1 MEPANHELDRLTAI
15 DAQFLTN
22 ENENSHMHI
31 GAVMIFEGDPPSYDE
46 LKAHVASRLDFVPR
60 YRQRLV
66 YPPYGTGRPLWA
78 DDPDF
83 NLNYHLRH
91 TALPAPGSERELKIL
106 ASRLF
111 SQQLDRAKPL
121 WEMYLV
127 EELEDDRF
135 AIIIK
140 SHHAMID
147 GISGV
152 DIGTVIFDVTP
163 DAEPVVPEKEWKPK
177 PLPSNLSLLER
188 GARELATE
196 PIKLGER
203 ALSALRKPST
213 LAEKLGESAE
223 GLAEVARA
231 LADSAP
237 DVPLNQPISP
247 HRRITWTSADLAE
260 YKRIKDVFGTTV
272 NDVVL
277 AVTAGS
283 IRKWLINRDVDTD
296 GLELRAMVPVSVRTD
311 EERGQLGNKLA
322 TMRAP
327 LPVYEPD
334 AVARLEIV
342 SSAMD
347 GLKQSK
353 QALGA
358 EVIARLNDFAPP
370 TLLAQAARLTFST
383 RLFNLLVTNVPGPQ
397 IPLYVLGRKLVKPYP
412 VAFLA
417 KNHGLAVGV
426 MSYAGQVNIGLIGDF
441 EVMPDIGVVRRG
453 LNESLAELSAAADEV
468 ERSIVPDKPSSST
481 RKTSP
486 KKSTSGKSSSKK
498 AAAGKSA
505 PTNGA
510 APKSGAARSSSDS

>member
-1 MEPANHELDRLTAI
+1 MEPTSHELDRLTAI

-31 GAVMIFEGDPPSYDE
+31 GAVMIFDGDPPTYDE
-46 LKAHVASRLDFVPR
+46 FKAHIASRLDFVPR
-60 YRQRLV
+60 YRQKLV

-91 TALPAPGSERELKIL
+91 TALPRPGGERELKIL

-111 SQQLDRAKPL
+111 SQALDRSKPL
-121 WEMYLV
+121 WEMFLI
-127 EELEDDRF
+127 EELEGDRF

-147 GISGV
+147 GMSGV
-152 DIGTVIFDVTP
+152 DIGTVIFDVTA
-163 DAEPVVPEKEWKPK
+163 DAEPIVPKEEWKPN
-177 PLPSNLSLLER
+177 PLPSNMSLLER
-188 GARELATE
+188 GAKELATE
-196 PIKLGER
+196 PVKLGEK
-203 ALSALRKPST
+203 AITALRKPSS
-213 LAEKLGESAE
+213 LASKVGESAE

-237 DVPLNQPISP
+237 DVPLNVPIGP
-247 HRRITWTSADLAE
+247 HRRVTWTSASLDE
-260 YKRIKDVFGTTV
+260 FKRIKDVFGTTV

-277 AVTAGS
+277 AVAAGS
-283 IRKWLINRDVDTD
+283 IRKWLLRRGVETD
-296 GLELRAMVPVSVRTD
+296 GLELRAMVPVSVRAD

-334 AVARLEIV
+334 PVARLEIV
-342 SSAMD
+342 SASMD

-397 IPLYVLGRKLVKPYP
+397 IPLYVLGRKLSQPYP

-441 EVMPDIGVVRRG
+441 DAMPDIGQVRRG
-453 LNESLAELSAAADEV
+453 MNESLAELAEAADQIEN
-468 ERSIVPDKPSSST
+468 SIAPEKPKKSPAKKS
-481 RKTSP
+481 SP
-486 KKSTSGKSSSKK
+486 KKSAS
-498 AAAGKSA
+498 
-505 PTNGA
+505 NGA
-510 APKSGAARSSSDS
+510 GPKSGAGRPTSKKSTSKR

>member
-1 MEPANHELDRLTAI
+1 MEPASNELDRLTAI

-31 GAVMIFEGDPPSYDE
+31 GAVLIFDGDPPTYDE
-46 LKAHVASRLDFVPR
+46 LKAHIASRLQFVPR
-60 YRQRLV
+60 YRQKLV

-91 TALPAPGSERELKIL
+91 TALPKPGRERELKIL

-111 SQQLDRAKPL
+111 SQALDRSKPL
-121 WEMYLV
+121 WEMVLV
-127 EELEDDRF
+127 EELDDDRF

-147 GISGV
+147 GVSGV

-163 DAEPVVPEKEWKPK
+163 DAEPIVPREEWKPK
-177 PLPSNLSLLER
+177 PLPSNMSLLER

-196 PIKLGER
+196 PVRLGER
-203 ALSALRKPST
+203 AIAALRHPSSV
-213 LAEKLGESAE
+213 AGKVGESAE

-231 LADSAP
+231 LADAAP
-237 DVPLNQPISP
+237 DVPLNVPIGP
-247 HRRITWTSADLAE
+247 HRRITWTSAPLDE
-260 YKRIKDVFGTTV
+260 FRRIKDVFGTTV

-277 AVTAGS
+277 AVAAGS
-283 IRKWLINRDVDTD
+283 VRKWLIGRDVDTD
-296 GLELRAMVPVSVRTD
+296 GLELRAMVPVSVRGD
-311 EERGQLGNKLA
+311 DERGQLGNKLA

-342 SSAMD
+342 SASMD

-397 IPLYVLGRKLVKPYP
+397 IPLYVLGRKLEKPYP

-441 EVMPDIGVVRRG
+441 DAMPDIGVIRRG

-468 ERSIVPDKPSSST
+468 EASIAPEKPTKKTSSKPGGAAGSKAKKPAS
-481 RKTSP
+481 RNGAASKPAPKKTSP
-486 KKSTSGKSSSKK
+486 KS
-498 AAAGKSA
+498 
-505 PTNGA
+505 
-510 APKSGAARSSSDS
+510 

>member
-1 MEPANHELDRLTAI
+1 MEPASQELDRLTAI

-31 GAVMIFEGDPPSYDE
+31 GAVMIFDGDPPAYDE
-46 LKAHVASRLDFVPR
+46 FKAHIGSRLDFVPR
-60 YRQRLV
+60 YRQKLV

-91 TALPAPGSERELKIL
+91 TALPKPGGERELKIL

-111 SQQLDRAKPL
+111 SQALDRSKPL
-121 WEMYLV
+121 WEMFLV
-127 EELEDDRF
+127 EELEGDRF

-163 DAEPVVPEKEWKPK
+163 DAEPIVPKKEWKPK

-196 PIKLGER
+196 PVKLGEK
-203 ALSALRKPST
+203 AISALRKPSS
-213 LAEKLGESAE
+213 LAGKVGESAE

-237 DVPLNQPISP
+237 DVPLNQPIGP
-247 HRRITWTSADLAE
+247 HRRITWTSASLDE
-260 YKRIKDVFGTTV
+260 FKRIKDVFGTTV

-277 AVTAGS
+277 AIAAGS
-283 IRKWLINRDVDTD
+283 IRKWLLKRGVETD
-296 GLELRAMVPVSVRTD
+296 GLELRAMVPVSVRSD
-311 EERGQLGNKLA
+311 NERGQLGNKLA

-334 AVARLEIV
+334 PVARLEIV
-342 SSAMD
+342 SASMD
-347 GLKQSK
+347 GLKHSK

-397 IPLYVLGRKLVKPYP
+397 IPLYVLGRKLSKPYP

-441 EVMPDIGVVRRG
+441 DAMPDIGQVRRG
-453 LNESLAELSAAADEV
+453 LNESLAELNEAANEIEKTIA
-468 ERSIVPDKPSSST
+468 PDKAKKT
-481 RKTSP
+481 ARKPASKNGSAP
-486 KKSTSGKSSSKK
+486 KGS
-498 AAAGKSA
+498 ARKSA
-505 PTNGA
+505 S
-510 APKSGAARSSSDS
+510 KS

>member
-1 MEPANHELDRLTAI
+1 MEPASHELDRLTAI

-46 LKAHVASRLDFVPR
+46 FKAHIASRLDFVPR
-60 YRQRLV
+60 YRQKLV

-91 TALPAPGSERELKIL
+91 TALPGAGDERALKIL

-111 SQQLDRAKPL
+111 SQSLDRAKPL

-127 EELEDDRF
+127 EDLDDDRF

-163 DAEPVVPEKEWKPK
+163 DAEPIVPKQDWKPAA
-177 PLPSNLSLLER
+177 LPSNMSLLER
-188 GARELATE
+188 GAKELATE
-196 PIKLGER
+196 PIKLGEK
-203 ALSALRKPST
+203 AIGALRSPSG
-213 LAEKLGESAE
+213 LVGRVGESAE

-237 DVPLNQPISP
+237 DVPLNVPIGP
-247 HRRITWTSADLAE
+247 HRRITWTSAPLDE
-260 YKRIKDVFGTTV
+260 FKRIKDVFGTTV

-277 AVTAGS
+277 AIAAGS
-283 IRKWLINRDVDTD
+283 IRKWLVEREVDTD
-296 GLELRAMVPVSVRTD
+296 GLELRAMVPVSVRSD
-311 EERGQLGNKLA
+311 DERGQLGNKLA

-334 AVARLEIV
+334 PVARLEIV
-342 SSAMD
+342 SASMD

-397 IPLYVLGRKLVKPYP
+397 IPLYVLGRKLERPFP

-417 KNHGLAVGV
+417 KNHGLAIGV
-426 MSYAGQVNIGLIGDF
+426 MSYSGQVNIGLIGDF
-441 EVMPDIGVVRRG
+441 DALPDIGQVRRG

-468 ERSIVPDKPSSST
+468 ENSIAPEK
-481 RKTSP
+481 P
-486 KKSTSGKSSSKK
+486 KKRRTARKAPSG
-498 AAAGKSA
+498 
-505 PTNGA
+505 
-510 APKSGAARSSSDS
+510 D

>member
-1 MEPANHELDRLTAI
+1 MEPESHELDRLTAI

-22 ENENSHMHI
+22 ENDNAHMHI
-31 GAVMIFEGDPPSYDE
+31 GAVMIFEGDPPTYDE
-46 LKAHVASRLDFVPR
+46 FKAHIASRLDFVPR
-60 YRQRLV
+60 YRQKLV

-91 TALPAPGSERELKIL
+91 TALPAPGDERQLKIL

-111 SQQLDRAKPL
+111 SQSLDRAKPL
-121 WEMYLV
+121 WEMTLV
-127 EELEDDRF
+127 EDLEGDRF

-152 DIGTVIFDVTP
+152 DIGTVIFDVTA
-163 DAEPVVPEKEWKPK
+163 DAEPIVPKREWKPN
-177 PLPSNLSLLER
+177 PLPSNFSLLER
-188 GARELATE
+188 GAKELATE
-196 PIKLGER
+196 PVRLGEK
-203 ALSALRKPST
+203 AITALRKPST
-213 LAEKLGESAE
+213 LVGRVGESAE

-237 DVPLNQPISP
+237 EVPLNVPIGP
-247 HRRITWTSADLAE
+247 HRRITWTTADLSDF
-260 YKRIKDVFGTTV
+260 KRIKDVFGTTV

-277 AVTAGS
+277 AIAAGS
-283 IRKWLINRDVDTD
+283 IRKWLVKRGVDTD
-296 GLELRAMVPVSVRTD
+296 GLELRAMVPVSVRSD
-311 EERGQLGNKLA
+311 DERGQLGNKLA

-327 LPVYEPD
+327 LPVYEADP
-334 AVARLEIV
+334 VARLEIV
-342 SSAMD
+342 SAAMD

-397 IPLYVLGRKLVKPYP
+397 IPLYVLGRKLTQPMP

-441 EVMPDIGVVRRG
+441 DAMPDIGQVRRG
-453 LNESLAELSAAADEV
+453 LNESLAELAEAAEEV
-468 ERSIVPDKPSSST
+468 EASIAPDKPAKKPKAASRNGTGKTGST
-481 RKTSP
+481 
-486 KKSTSGKSSSKK
+486 KKSGSKS
-498 AAAGKSA
+498 
-505 PTNGA
+505 
-510 APKSGAARSSSDS
+510 